1 MRRFSIVW
9 LLAAC
14 GCVGDIGD
22 RPPDPTCSIEAGE
35 APLRR
40 LTRQEYNNTI
50 RDLLNDDSGPA
61 DAWLPDP
68 IALGFDNNAKAQVV
82 SFQLAEQF
90 VASAEAVAATAMQ
103 NLALPCAEQTS
114 ACAREFIDDF
124 VPRAYRRPLTDDD
137 RARLMGVFGWG
148 LSEDGFDT
156 GIRLVLETVLQSP
169 HFLYRVELTGVES
182 GELVRLD
189 DYAIATRLSYLL
201 WGSMPDAELFDSA
214 SRGELHTREQVRAQ
228 AERMLLDWRARDALA
243 NFTRQWALLDEID
256 DAEKDPQ
263 QFPLFSEE
271 VKPFLKQGTTLF
283 VDHVTFASDKGD
295 FEELMTASYVF
306 ANAQTAPL
314 WGTSAAGDDF
324 QRVDVDPAQ
333 RAGIVTDLAW
343 LTALAKYD
351 QSHPVARGVF
361 VREHLLC
368 QTLPNPPD
376 NVEIEIPMVDPNSTT
391 RERFSQHSADPS
403 CAGCHELIDPLGFGF
418 EHYDAVGMYRDTENG
433 KPVDASGSIVQTED
447 LDGPFDGAVELAHKL
462 AASSEVRRCFAT
474 QWYRYA
480 FGRGETPS
488 DGCTI
493 DDLHARWGDRDFNLR
508 ELLIALTQTDAFFY
522 RRPFPEEECTP

>member
-1 MRRFSIVW
+1 M
-9 LLAAC
+9 
-14 GCVGDIGD
+14 
-22 RPPDPTCSIEAGE
+22 
-35 APLRR
+35 
-40 LTRQEYNNTI
+40 
-50 RDLLNDDSGPA
+50 
-61 DAWLPDP
+61 
-68 IALGFDNNAKAQVV
+68 
-82 SFQLAEQF
+82 
-90 VASAEAVAATAMQ
+90 
-103 NLALPCAEQTS
+103 
-114 ACAREFIDDF
+114 
-124 VPRAYRRPLTDDD
+124 
-137 RARLMGVFGWG
+137 
-148 LSEDGFDT
+148 
-156 GIRLVLETVLQSP
+156 LQSP